1 MQMWVCICL
10 LLALL
15 KLVCRHI
22 LLYLE
27 PLYLALY
34 LADCLLSLLPQ
45 LYVTITVTVTIIML
59 QSCLCHACIPM
70 WREYLLLLFEV
81 LLATLSACCC
91 NILKSSSFRKPV
103 EPSWWYSHLASTACW
118 PTSVCVYLWL
128 SSLWLR
134 QRGYRRSVV
143 LLLFWHASFEQL
155 S

>member
-15 KLVCRHI
+15 RRCCRHV

-34 LADCLLSLLPQ
+34 LADSLLSLLPQ
-45 LYVTITVTVTIIML
+45 LYVTITVTIIVL

-103 EPSWWYSHLASTACW
+103 ELSWWYSHLASTACW
-118 PTSVCVYLWL
+118 PTSVYVYLWL

-143 LLLFWHASFEQL
+143 LLLFWHAPFEQL